1 MNCYTEE
8 AGGSLKA
15 YSLISYRG
23 HSYSQTLQSLNLLYL
38 FLALP

>member
-1 MNCYTEE
+1 MNCYTEK

-23 HSYSQTLQSLNLLYL
+23 HSQTLQSLNLLYL